1 MFDFDNTE
9 FIMKVTNMREAGM
22 IVMPLYV
29 KVYND
34 TFSMLDIDTMTV
46 YNPAGFKVGFS
57 ACVGMGIHDPFPTN
71 VLLDYD
77 IINVI
82 NDIDPDTG
90 VSCKYMVLE
99 SDGNVDMDSILG
111 KQISMYVNA
120 LKNKCKCIVD
130 AYKATLI
137 VDEDV

>member
-9 FIMKVTNMREAGM
+9 FIMKVINMREAGM

-46 YNPAGFKVGFS
+46 YNPAGFKVGFG

-77 IINVI
+77 VINVI
-82 NDIDPDTG
+82 NYYI
-90 VSCKYMVLE
+90 VIKVWYHFSYLF
-99 SDGNVDMDSILG
+99 S
-111 KQISMYVNA
+111 Y
-120 LKNKCKCIVD
+120 CI
-130 AYKATLI
+130 YQRT
-137 VDEDV
+137 